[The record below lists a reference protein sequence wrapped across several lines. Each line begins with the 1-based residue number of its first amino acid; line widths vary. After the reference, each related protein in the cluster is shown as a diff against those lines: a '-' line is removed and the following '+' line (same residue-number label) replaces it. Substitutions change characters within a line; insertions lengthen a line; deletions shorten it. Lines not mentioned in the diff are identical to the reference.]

1 MLDEKDLQAIARLM
15 DEKIGASEV
24 RMAAYMKEEIGASEA
39 RMTAYMK
46 EEIGASEAR
55 MAEKIEASEARMTEK
70 IEASEARMTEKI
82 EASEARMAEKIEA
95 SEARM
100 TERTETRAQDSE
112 SRMLAMMEA
121 YFEPRFQL
129 LGDQIKLIQEKL
141 ASPETLEDLEGR
153 VQFVEG
159 VVKQHSREIELLK
172 KAL

>member
-55 MAEKIEASEARMTEK
+55 MTEK
-70 IEASEARMTEKI
+70 IGASEARMTEKI

-141 ASPETLEDLEGR
+141 TPPEALEDLEGR

-159 VVKQHSREIELLK
+159 VVKQHSREIEMLK

>member
-39 RMTAYMK
+39 RMT
-46 EEIGASEAR
+46 
-55 MAEKIEASEARMTEK
+55 
-70 IEASEARMTEKI
+70 
-82 EASEARMAEKIEA
+82 EKIEA

>member
-15 DEKIGASEV
+15 DEKIGASEARMTKRIEASETRMAAYMKEEIGASEV
-24 RMAAYMKEEIGASEA
+24 RMTAYMKEEIGASEA
-39 RMTAYMK
+39 RMTEK
-46 EEIGASEAR
+46 IEASEAR
-55 MAEKIEASEARMTEK
+55 MAEKIEASEARMT
-70 IEASEARMTEKI
+70 
-82 EASEARMAEKIEA
+82 EKIEA

-141 ASPETLEDLEGR
+141 TPPEAMEDLEGR

-159 VVKQHSREIELLK
+159 VVKQHSREIEMLK

>member
-15 DEKIGASEV
+15 DEKIGAAEV

-55 MAEKIEASEARMTEK
+55 MT
-70 IEASEARMTEKI
+70 
-82 EASEARMAEKIEA
+82 EKIEA

>member
-55 MAEKIEASEARMTEK
+55 M
-70 IEASEARMTEKI
+70 TEKI

-100 TERTETRAQDSE
+100 TEKIEASEARMAERTETRAQDSE

>member
-46 EEIGASEAR
+46 EEIG
-55 MAEKIEASEARMTEK
+55 
-70 IEASEARMTEKI
+70 
-82 EASEARMAEKIEA
+82 ASEARMAEKIEA

>member
-1 MLDEKDLQAIARLM
+1 MLDEKDLQAIAQLM
-15 DEKIGASEV
+15 DEKIGASEA

-46 EEIGASEAR
+46 EEIG
-55 MAEKIEASEARMTEK
+55 ASEARMTEK

-141 ASPETLEDLEGR
+141 TPPEALEDLEGR

-159 VVKQHSREIELLK
+159 VVKQHSREIEMLK

>member
-24 RMAAYMKEEIGASEA
+24 RMAAYMKEEIG
-39 RMTAYMK
+39 
-46 EEIGASEAR
+46 
-55 MAEKIEASEARMTEK
+55 
-70 IEASEARMTEKI
+70 ASEARMTEKI

-129 LGDQIKLIQEKL
+129 LGDQIKLIQEKQVPMEAREQTEDRL
-141 ASPETLEDLEGR
+141 DVLEA
-153 VQFVEG
+153 
-159 VVKQHSREIELLK
+159 VVKSHSAEIRRLK
-172 KAL
+172 KAQ

>member
-55 MAEKIEASEARMTEK
+55 MT
-70 IEASEARMTEKI
+70 
-82 EASEARMAEKIEA
+82 EKIEA

>member
-1 MLDEKDLQAIARLM
+1 MLDEKDLQAIAQLM
-15 DEKIGASEV
+15 DEKIGASEARMTKRIEASET
-24 RMAAYMKEEIGASEA
+24 RMAAYMKEEIGASEV

-46 EEIGASEAR
+46 EEIG
-55 MAEKIEASEARMTEK
+55 
-70 IEASEARMTEKI
+70 ASEARMTEKI

>member
-1 MLDEKDLQAIARLM
+1 MLDEKDLQAIAQLM
-15 DEKIGASEV
+15 DEKIGASEARMTKRIEASET
-24 RMAAYMKEEIGASEA
+24 RMAAYMKEEIGASEV

-46 EEIGASEAR
+46 EEIG
-55 MAEKIEASEARMTEK
+55 
-70 IEASEARMTEKI
+70 
-82 EASEARMAEKIEA
+82 ASEARMAEKIEA

>member
-46 EEIGASEAR
+46 EEIG
-55 MAEKIEASEARMTEK
+55 ASEARMTEK

-141 ASPETLEDLEGR
+141 TPPEALEDLEGR

-159 VVKQHSREIELLK
+159 VVKQHSREIEMLK

>member
-55 MAEKIEASEARMTEK
+55 M
-70 IEASEARMTEKI
+70 TEKI
-82 EASEARMAEKIEA
+82 EASEARMA
-95 SEARM
+95 
-100 TERTETRAQDSE
+100 ERTETRAQDSE

>member
-1 MLDEKDLQAIARLM
+1 MLDEKDLQAIAQLM
-15 DEKIGASEV
+15 DEKIGASEA

-55 MAEKIEASEARMTEK
+55 MTEKIEASEARMTEK

-141 ASPETLEDLEGR
+141 TPPEALEDLEGR

-159 VVKQHSREIELLK
+159 VVKQHSREIEMLK

>member
-46 EEIGASEAR
+46 EEIG
-55 MAEKIEASEARMTEK
+55 ASEARMTEK

>member
-70 IEASEARMTEKI
+70 IEASEARMTEKV
-82 EASEARMAEKIEA
+82 EASEARMTEKIEA

-141 ASPETLEDLEGR
+141 TPPEAMEDLEGR

-159 VVKQHSREIELLK
+159 VVKQHSREIEMLK

>member
-1 MLDEKDLQAIARLM
+1 MT
-15 DEKIGASEV
+15 EKIE
-24 RMAAYMKEEIGASEA
+24 ASEA
-39 RMTAYMK
+39 RMT
-46 EEIGASEAR
+46 
-55 MAEKIEASEARMTEK
+55 EKIEASEARMTEK

-141 ASPETLEDLEGR
+141 TPPEALEDLEGR

-159 VVKQHSREIELLK
+159 VVKQHSREIEMLK